1 MPLSPSEL
9 EDVEAI
15 MIGLRVA
22 LGDEGFRRH
31 GPMAGRYLTK
41 RPSMRH
47 SLRAATAESTT
58 PDAEPRTCA
67 HVHA

>member
-31 GPMAGRYLTK
+31 GPMAVAISRRGPRCGT
-41 RPSMRH
+41 PSRRNGGKH
-47 SLRAATAESTT
+47 
-58 PDAEPRTCA
+58 DA
-67 HVHA
+67 